1 MHVSCTESYGLTRFT
16 EGVTRM
22 GLFVC
27 PNFIKVRRTYLA
39 SGPSSCEVDADVD
52 FGGIRWGD
60 PSLSGVGE
68 AQCGEWYEAR
78 GRRVV
83 EHRGRLWVKSR
94 RCFFQPVH
102 HLAKR
107 STRARTQKCYQ
118 LTGRG

>member
-1 MHVSCTESYGLTRFT
+1 VVCES
-16 EGVTRM
+16 EGQR
-22 GLFVC
+22 GE
-27 PNFIKVRRTYLA
+27 A
-39 SGPSSCEVDADVD
+39 DADV
-52 FGGIRWGD
+52 
-60 PSLSGVGE
+60 SLGAIGWEDASLPVLSE
-68 AQCGEWYEAR
+68 TECGEWYEAR

-83 EHRGRLWVKSR
+83 EHRGRLWVESR